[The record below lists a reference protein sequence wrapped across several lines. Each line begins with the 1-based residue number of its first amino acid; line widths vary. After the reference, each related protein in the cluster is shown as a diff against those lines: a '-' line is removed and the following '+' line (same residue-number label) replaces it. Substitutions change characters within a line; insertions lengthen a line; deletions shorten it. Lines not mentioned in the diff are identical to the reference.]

1 MTTELKGEVVSGD
14 FNPEQKRY
22 LEGFMAGAQI
32 AKARMSSVRHPRLP
46 QPANRSVLMPLR

>member
-22 LEGFMAGAQI
+22 LEGFMAGVQI
-32 AKARMSSVRHPRLP
+32 AKAKTVVGAAPATRHSQRTD
-46 QPANRSVLMPLR
+46 RS

>member
-32 AKARMSSVRHPRLP
+32 AKAKNVVGAA
-46 QPANRSVLMPLR
+46 PAISHSQRTDRS